1 MSFRAT
7 PRAVAGTVR
16 SVSTTCSNF
25 AARSNQASPI
35 ACLNARVPVSSQLA
49 SPSKQQIRSA
59 SSEHAIANPHLA
71 GIEKRWEAMPPQE
84 QAELW
89 MKLRDRMK
97 VDWKEMTLQE
107 KRAAYWIAFG
117 PHGPRAETP
126 KGEGVKIFV
135 QLMKYVVISAGIFYA
150 TRLFAGS
157 PPKTM
162 TKEWQEATNEYALKE
177 KLDPIT
183 GISSEGYSGKGFVQS
198 APAGK

>member
-16 SVSTTCSNF
+16 SVSTTCSKT
-25 AARSNQASPI
+25 AVRSNVSSI
-35 ACLNARVPVSSQLA
+35 GCLNARVPVNNQPA
-49 SPSKQQIRSA
+49 SLSKQQIRSA
-59 SSEHAIANPHLA
+59 SSEHAIANPVLA
-71 GIEKRWEAMPPQE
+71 GIEKRWEAMPPQD

-126 KGEGVKIFV
+126 KGEGAKIFIQV
-135 QLMKYVVISAGIFYA
+135 MKYVVISAGLFYA
-150 TRLFAGS
+150 TRLLAGA

-162 TKEWQEATNEYALKE
+162 TKEWQEATNEYARKE
-177 KLDPIT
+177 KLDPIY

-198 APAGK
+198 PPAGK

>member
-7 PRAVAGTVR
+7 PRAVVGAVR

-25 AARSNQASPI
+25 VARSNQASPI

-59 SSEHAIANPHLA
+59 SEHAIANPHLA

-126 KGEGVKIFV
+126 KGEGVKVFV
-135 QLMKYVVISAGIFYA
+135 QLMKYVVISAGIFYV

>member
-1 MSFRAT
+1 MSFRAA

-25 AARSNQASPI
+25 AARSNQVSPI

-126 KGEGVKIFV
+126 KGEGVKVFV
-135 QLMKYVVISAGIFYA
+135 QLMKYVVISAGIFYV

>member
-7 PRAVAGTVR
+7 PRAVAGTIR
-16 SVSTTCSNF
+16 SVSTTCSKT
-25 AARSNQASPI
+25 ALRSNQVSSI
-35 ACLNARVPVSSQLA
+35 GCLSARVQSA
-49 SPSKQQIRSA
+49 SLSKQQTRSA
-59 SSEHAIANPHLA
+59 SSEHAIANPVLA
-71 GIEKRWEAMPPQE
+71 GIEKRWEAMPPQD

-97 VDWKEMTLQE
+97 VDWKSMTLQE

-126 KGEGVKIFV
+126 KGEGMKIFV
-135 QLMKYVVISAGIFYA
+135 QIMKYVVISAGVFYA
-150 TRLFAGS
+150 TRLLAQP

-198 APAGK
+198 QPASK